1 MKKETGLYIH
11 IPFCRQKCLYCDFPS
26 FPGKE
31 DYFPEYTQAVC
42 KELEQKAEML
52 RGWRIKSV
60 FVGGGTPTML
70 SADQLES
77 ILQTVF
83 RCYDVDTEAEITTE
97 ANPGTLDLELCKRLK
112 QMGFNRLSMG
122 VQAWQDAL
130 LERLGRIHTRQ
141 QFVRNFA
148 NAREAGFDNINVDL
162 MFALPEQTLGEWE
175 ETLHAITALQP
186 EHISAYSLILEEGTP
201 LYDLY
206 ENGVYHEMD
215 EELDRAMYRTAVR
228 ILEEEGYHQYEISNF
243 AKERKESRHNKLYW
257 QDAWYPGFGLG
268 AHSFWEGRRYHNSRD
283 LEKYLR
289 QMREGNA
296 RAEDVEILSKQD
308 QMAKFMFMGLRLTE
322 GIAQTRFAERFGKE
336 MDQVYGAQI
345 QKLRQAGLLE
355 ETGGFLRLTERGV
368 DVSNQVFLEFLPDT
382 VSS

>member
-1 MKKETGLYIH
+1 
-11 IPFCRQKCLYCDFPS
+11 
-26 FPGKE
+26 
-31 DYFPEYTQAVC
+31 
-42 KELEQKAEML
+42 
-52 RGWRIKSV
+52 
-60 FVGGGTPTML
+60 ML

-308 QMAKFMFMGLRLTE
+308 QMAEFMFMGLRLTE